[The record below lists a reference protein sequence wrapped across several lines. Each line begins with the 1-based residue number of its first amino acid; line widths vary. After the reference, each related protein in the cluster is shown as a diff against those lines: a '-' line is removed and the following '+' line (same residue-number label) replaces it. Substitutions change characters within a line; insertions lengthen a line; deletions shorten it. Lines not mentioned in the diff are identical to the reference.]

1 MGTPFT
7 KDMNIITNFLK
18 DMDIIAALDD
28 QPNDVGGLT
37 AAELKAKFDEG
48 GKAIQSY
55 INDTLIPEVV
65 GLDATEAERKAAETI
80 RLQSEA
86 ARVTAEQGRVTAE
99 EARVAADAERDHA
112 EYLRQSGETG
122 RIQGE
127 NTRRTQE
134 AGRAREELARVD
146 AETARVQAETARADA
161 ESLRVTAEGG
171 RKSAETARTSAE
183 ALRVEVESAR
193 RKSEENRAVAEN
205 QRRIAEASRSQ
216 AETARAEAEAQRV
229 DSTTGIV
236 AQATEQAQAA
246 AASAATAVQSA
257 ETAAAGGEQAAAA
270 AQTAAADAATAKT
283 AANAAQSWA
292 VGGTGTRPDEDLD
305 NAKYWASVAHAAA
318 GGGVVTFNG
327 RTGPVMPQAGDYT
340 ADMVGAASLG
350 PDGKVPDEQLP
361 ELRGT
366 RMCRI
371 VVGSAADGWT
381 EKDCDYLCDG
391 VDDQV
396 EIQAAIDALPESGG
410 EIHLLEGS
418 YNLTGQFTLTKPD
431 VTIRGTAGATR
442 LYAAYDITG
451 MHFFLQVNADR
462 CTLSGLWMSMGEGFY
477 GGMACGVEVSANEV
491 VLENLDIRNFML
503 TAVGVN
509 NTAAD
514 CSIRFC
520 RTSAQGG
527 MAVSGPRCTIYG
539 CFVGKGGLL
548 NYGEESLMF
557 CNRIQGMNSTVSGAY
572 SVATNNVFDASSF
585 TRAYGVYV
593 GNVNKYGRVVF
604 VGNLV
609 KANKSGRTFS
619 VRVDGN
625 ENLASGNVLV
635 GYGLEDAGSSN
646 YTDGNLVATG
656 GESDGV

>member
-86 ARVTAEQGRVTAE
+86 ARVTAEQGRVQAE
-99 EARVAADAERDHA
+99 EARAAADAELDHA

-183 ALRVEVESAR
+183 ALRVQVESAR

-229 DSTTGIV
+229 DSTAGIV

-257 ETAAAGGEQAAAA
+257 ETAAAGGEQAAAS

-283 AANAAQSWA
+283 AADAAQSWA

-305 NAKYWASVAHAAA
+305 NAKYWAGVAHAAA

-340 ADMVGAASLG
+340 ADMVGAAALG

-514 CSIRFC
+514 CSIQFC

>member
-229 DSTTGIV
+229 DSTAGIV

-283 AANAAQSWA
+283 AADAAQSWA

-305 NAKYWASVAHAAA
+305 NAKYWAGVAHAAA

-340 ADMVGAASLG
+340 ADMVGAAALG

>member
-161 ESLRVTAEGG
+161 EALRVTAEGG

-183 ALRVEVESAR
+183 AQRVEVESAR

-229 DSTTGIV
+229 DSTAGIV

-257 ETAAAGGEQAAAA
+257 ETAATGGEQAAAS

-305 NAKYWASVAHAAA
+305 NAKYWAGVAHAAA

-340 ADMVGAASLG
+340 ADMVGAAALG

-477 GGMACGVEVSANEV
+477 GGIAFGVEVSANEV

>member
-86 ARVTAEQGRVTAE
+86 ARVTAEQGRVQAE

-146 AETARVQAETARADA
+146 AEMARVQAETARADA
-161 ESLRVTAEGG
+161 EALRVTAEGG

-229 DSTTGIV
+229 DSTAGIV

-257 ETAAAGGEQAAAA
+257 ETAAAGGEQAAAS

-283 AANAAQSWA
+283 AADAAQSWA

-391 VDDQV
+391 VDDQM

>member
-183 ALRVEVESAR
+183 AQRVEVESAR

-229 DSTTGIV
+229 DSTAGIV

-257 ETAAAGGEQAAAA
+257 ETAVAGGEQAAAS

-283 AANAAQSWA
+283 AADAAQSWA

-305 NAKYWASVAHAAA
+305 NAKYWAGVAHAAA

-340 ADMVGAASLG
+340 ADMVGAAALG

>member
-86 ARVTAEQGRVTAE
+86 ARVTAEQGRVKAE
-99 EARVAADAERDHA
+99 EARAAADAERDHA

-161 ESLRVTAEGG
+161 EALRVTAEGG

-183 ALRVEVESAR
+183 AQRVEVESAR

-257 ETAAAGGEQAAAA
+257 ETAAAGGEQAAAS

-283 AANAAQSWA
+283 AAGAAQSWA

-350 PDGKVPDEQLP
+350 SDGKVPDEQLP

>member
-86 ARVTAEQGRVTAE
+86 ARVTAEQGRVQAE
-99 EARVAADAERDHA
+99 EARAAADAERDHA

-146 AETARVQAETARADA
+146 AETARVQSETARADA
-161 ESLRVTAEGG
+161 EALRVTAEGG

-183 ALRVEVESAR
+183 AQRVEVESAR

-229 DSTTGIV
+229 DSTAGIV

-257 ETAAAGGEQAAAA
+257 ETAATGGEQAAAS

-283 AANAAQSWA
+283 AADAAQSWA

-305 NAKYWASVAHAAA
+305 NAKYWAGVAHAAA

-340 ADMVGAASLG
+340 ADMVGAAALG

>member
-80 RLQSEA
+80 RLQSET
-86 ARVTAEQGRVTAE
+86 ARVTAEQGRVKAE
-99 EARVAADAERDHA
+99 EARAAADAERDHA

-183 ALRVEVESAR
+183 AQRVEVESAR

-229 DSTTGIV
+229 DSTAGIV

-340 ADMVGAASLG
+340 ADMVGAAALG

>member
-86 ARVTAEQGRVTAE
+86 ARVTAEQGRVQAE
-99 EARVAADAERDHA
+99 EARAAADAERDHA

-161 ESLRVTAEGG
+161 EALRVTAEGG

-183 ALRVEVESAR
+183 AQRVEVESAR

-229 DSTTGIV
+229 DSTAGIV

-283 AANAAQSWA
+283 AADAAQSWA

-305 NAKYWASVAHAAA
+305 NAKYWAGVAHAAA

-593 GNVNKYGRVVF
+593 GNVNEYGRVVF

>member
-86 ARVTAEQGRVTAE
+86 ARVTAEQGRVQAE
-99 EARVAADAERDHA
+99 EARAAADAERDHA

-229 DSTTGIV
+229 DSTAGIV

-257 ETAAAGGEQAAAA
+257 ETAAADGEQAAAA

>member
-55 INDTLIPEVV
+55 INDTLIPGVV

-86 ARVTAEQGRVTAE
+86 ARVTAEQGRVQAE

-183 ALRVEVESAR
+183 AQRVEVESAR

-229 DSTTGIV
+229 DSTAGIV

-257 ETAAAGGEQAAAA
+257 ETAAAGGEQAAAS

-283 AANAAQSWA
+283 AADAAQSWA

-305 NAKYWASVAHAAA
+305 NAKYWAGVAHAAA

-340 ADMVGAASLG
+340 ADMVGAAALG

-410 EIHLLEGS
+410 EIHLLEVS

-548 NYGEESLMF
+548 NYGVESLMF